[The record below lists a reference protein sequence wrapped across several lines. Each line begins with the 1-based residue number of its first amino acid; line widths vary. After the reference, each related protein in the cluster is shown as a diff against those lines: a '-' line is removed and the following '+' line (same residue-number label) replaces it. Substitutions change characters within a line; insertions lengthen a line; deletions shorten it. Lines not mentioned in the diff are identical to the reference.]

1 MVVAANYSAG
11 LPCVYSTQ
19 SFADDH
25 KLIAPP
31 TVPVPGAI
39 ADPDTRIEIK
49 QESTGPVVTYRR
61 WFRREAVRTL
71 IPGDVRTLL
80 ARVYERA
87 CRSTST
93 RSQLCTLF
101 RIGVPHERVGEL
113 LTSRTE
119 GSRHGREIYSC
130 RPSPQG

>member
-1 MVVAANYSAG
+1 M
-11 LPCVYSTQ
+11 PWVYSTQ

-39 ADPDTRIEIK
+39 ADPATRIEIK

-71 IPGDVRTLL
+71 ILGDVRTLL
-80 ARVYERA
+80 ARVYEMGLPVHQYEIA
-87 CRSTST
+87 ALRSSGSQQRVHFISPRRRTS
-93 RSQLCTLF
+93 
-101 RIGVPHERVGEL
+101 
-113 LTSRTE
+113 
-119 GSRHGREIYSC
+119 
-130 RPSPQG
+130 SPAGAVEPDSA